1 MSADP
6 VMDYDPNLVAWPN
19 KAKFQVKLTFGEWR
33 YRAEILIAV
42 RGNIRGFDV
51 IESAV
56 ENAYEKLLGDSD
68 YATLNMEDADGN
80 ILISEDDE
88 DRGSDWLKDKLLGA
102 VIVTAASISATCGR
116 PKTPPGD
123 ANER

>member
-1 MSADP
+1 MHVHDAGHLP
-6 VMDYDPNLVAWPN
+6 GGR
-19 KAKFQVKLTFGEWR
+19 KG
-33 YRAEILIAV
+33 AEMQITV

-56 ENAYEKLLGDSD
+56 ENAYAKLRGDSD

-88 DRGSDWLKDKLLGA
+88 DRGEYWLKDKLISA
-102 VIVTAASISATCGR
+102 AIVSASPRSASSISTQA
-116 PKTPPGD
+116 TPPRQCKLCGD
-123 ANER
+123 EIKPGWIHGCGS